1 MECFAKRASAFNH
14 RLVDGEQVRLVRDA
28 EARDRYGRL
37 LAYVYRVR
45 DKRFVNAA
53 LVRRGYA
60 RAADDPAQRRARRAV
75 PEAGLRG
82 PPRRARTVVILPGVI
97 RSAGLSMKMRQSL
110 ADIEA
115 QFVEEIESDRERRER
130 LQQQA
135 IRRTRVRHRERAHKR
150 GSLRFW
156 LVLLTLISTAVI
168 VTIAMFETLYY
179 VMG

>member
-1 MECFAKRASAFNH
+1 MR
-14 RLVDGEQVRLVRDA
+14 
-28 EARDRYGRL
+28 
-37 LAYVYRVR
+37 
-45 DKRFVNAA
+45 
-53 LVRRGYA
+53 
-60 RAADDPAQRRARRAV
+60 
-75 PEAGLRG
+75 
-82 PPRRARTVVILPGVI
+82 
-97 RSAGLSMKMRQSL
+97 MRQSL

-135 IRRTRVRHRERAHKR
+135 IRRTRVRHRERAHKQ